1 MAGLAF
7 RQAPVLEQREVRPGV
22 FVLRVG
28 GEFRAKPGQFFIL
41 RAWELY
47 PLLGRPM
54 SVFDLSQDS
63 LSFAYAVRGE
73 GTRAISRLRPG
84 DKLWLLGPLG
94 NGWTRA
100 EGRVALV
107 GGGIGLAPLLFTAK
121 VFGPPLDI
129 FLGFRDEP
137 FLLEEFPPFARVHV
151 ASERG
156 GPPGVFPGL
165 VSEMF
170 EPHGYAAVY
179 ACGPQAMLE
188 ALYQKCRRVGVP
200 LYVSLEERLAC
211 GIGACLG
218 CTIFTKNGP
227 ARLCREGPV
236 FLADEVFHGA

>member
-7 RQAPVLEQREVRPGV
+7 QRVPVLEQREVRPGV

-28 GEFRAKPGQFFIL
+28 GAFTAKPGQFFLL

-47 PLLGRPM
+47 PLLSRPM
-54 SVFDLSQDS
+54 SVFDLSPHS

-73 GTRAISRLRPG
+73 GTRALSRLRPG
-84 DKLWLLGPLG
+84 DELWLLGPLG
-94 NGWTRA
+94 NGWTRV

-107 GGGIGLAPLLFTAK
+107 GGGMGLAPLLFTAK
-121 VFGPPLDI
+121 VFGPPLDV

-137 FLLEEFPPFARVHV
+137 FLLEEFPPFARLSV

-156 GPPGVFPGL
+156 GPPEVFHGL
-165 VSEMF
+165 VTEMF
-170 EPHGYAAVY
+170 EPQGYAAVY
-179 ACGPQAMLE
+179 ACGPHAMLE
-188 ALYQKCRRVGVP
+188 ALYRKCRPAGVP

-236 FLADEVFHGA
+236 FPADEIFHGA